1 MTADLGP
8 LASRFFQV
16 AYVVRD
22 IAAAEAW
29 WKRVS
34 GISSWFRMN
43 DVRFGAD
50 CRLRGAPSDASAH
63 LSIGYLRG
71 TQIEL
76 IEPVRGASLYA
87 EFLASKGAG
96 LHHLAFDVPDFDA
109 TVRALV
115 DCGLE
120 LLADGQVGG
129 PGNRFAY
136 FDCEAGGASVIEIL
150 GFDDATRAFMTQIK
164 ERSAAGA
171 KLGEPA

>member
-50 CRLRGAPSDASAH
+50 CHLRGAPAH

-87 EFLASKGAG
+87 EFLASRGAG

-109 TVRALV
+109 TVSALV

-120 LLADGQVGG
+120 LLAYGQVRG
-129 PGNRFAY
+129 PGKRFAY
-136 FDCEAGGASVIEIL
+136 FDCEARGASVIEIL